1 MPKTAVAP
9 VMSPLWLTLWTAFFS
24 LSWLLPV
31 HFPPW
36 STFPAD
42 AWSACMGLLGV
53 FAVLIRTR
61 SALSWHALPCLAAGL
76 VFLPW
81 IQYFLGLL
89 PFAGQA
95 WMSSAYLLGF
105 LLALLVGARWEQAGP
120 DQLAHALFMAIGMAA
135 IASVGLQL
143 FTWLGLAGSGAMGMW
158 SLDVWGGRPNA
169 NLGQPNQLATLLLWG
184 LMACLWA
191 YLHRAIGGVTAIFV
205 AAFLLLG
212 LALTQSRAGF
222 LSLTVMLGAVWFWR
236 GLWPSR
242 ILPRAALGLYVYFLT
257 CPPLLRWLNAAL
269 LMGHDDLY
277 LVAQRQG
284 DLRFRAWRLF
294 VQAIVDR
301 PWLGHGWTDVSS
313 AQMAVADQFSSL
325 GGIFQQS
332 HNIFLDL
339 MLWTGLPIGLLITG
353 ILVRWF
359 WLRFRAV
366 RQPEDVALFLLLT
379 VVGIHALVE
388 FPLQYAYFL
397 LPIGLVMG
405 ILNVRLGARVVAST
419 PYGIL
424 SGLWLSAA
432 LVVGVTVR
440 DYAHV
445 DASYTLLRLEQSII
459 GQGRGT
465 MGGPPDVWV
474 LTQLRE
480 WILVARYKARPGMSQ
495 QELEQ
500 LAILTRTNPSLSLAY
515 RLATALAL
523 NDQPDEARAWL
534 GRICKFTD
542 EEKCHLAQDTWARES
557 PNDPRT
563 AAIRWPQQGG

>member
-1 MPKTAVAP
+1 
-9 VMSPLWLTLWTAFFS
+9 MSPLWLTLWTAFFS

-42 AWSACMGLLGV
+42 VWTAGMGLLGAL
-53 FAVLIRTR
+53 AVLIRTR
-61 SALSWHALPCLAAGL
+61 SALNWHALPCLVAGL

-81 IQYFLGLL
+81 VQYFLGLL
-89 PFAGQA
+89 PYAGQA

-105 LLALLVGARWEQAGP
+105 LLALLVGARWEQASP
-120 DQLAHALFMAIGMAA
+120 DQLAHALFTAIGMAA

-143 FTWLGLAGSGAMGMW
+143 YSWLGLSDSGAMGMW
-158 SLDVWGGRPNA
+158 SLGVTGGRPYA

-184 LMACLWA
+184 LIACLWA
-191 YLHRAIGGVTAIFV
+191 YLRRAISGATAVFV
-205 AAFLLLG
+205 VAFLLLG

-222 LSLTVMLGAVWFWR
+222 LSLTVILGAVWFWR
-236 GLWPSR
+236 GLWSSR
-242 ILPRAALGLYVYFLT
+242 LVPRVALGLYIYFLT
-257 CPPLLRWLNAAL
+257 CSPLLRWLNAAL
-269 LMGHDDLY
+269 LLGQDDLY
-277 LVAQRQG
+277 LIVQRQG
-284 DLRFRAWRLF
+284 DLRLSAWRLF

-301 PWLGHGWTDVSS
+301 PWLGYGWTDVSS
-313 AQMAVADQFSSL
+313 AQMAVADQFSGL

-332 HNIFLDL
+332 HNLFLDL
-339 MLWTGLPIGLLITG
+339 MLWTGVPIGLLITG

-359 WLRFRAV
+359 WRRLRAV

-480 WILVARYKARPGMSQ
+480 WILVTRYKAREGMSQ
-495 QELEQ
+495 QELAQ
-500 LAILTRTNPSLSLAY
+500 LAMLTRTNPSLSLAY

-523 NDQPDEARAWL
+523 NNRPGEARAWL

-542 EEKCHLAQDTWARES
+542 EEKCRLAQDTWARES

-563 AAIRWPQQGG
+563 AAIRWPK